1 MLLARLVNSSV
12 GFGMILSLGTISLLL
27 FSNVG
32 KIKKI
37 TTIRTAIPV
46 VNKIFLRL
54 FLAREPTNPD
64 INYNLFTSLSMSKI
78 YWLLYTGLGSK
89 E

>member
-1 MLLARLVNSSV
+1 MKLLVTGACGHIGS
-12 GFGMILSLGTISLLL
+12 FIIEQ
-27 FSNVG
+27 VG

-37 TTIRTAIPV
+37 TTIRTTIPV

-64 INYNLFTSLSMSKI
+64 INYNLFTSLRMSKI
-78 YWLLYTGLGSK
+78 YKLLYTGLGSK

>member
-1 MLLARLVNSSV
+1 MLLARLVNSSDEL
-12 GFGMILSLGTISLLL
+12 GIILSLGIISLLL

-32 KIKKI
+32 KIQKI
-37 TTIRTAIPV
+37 TTISAIIPV